1 MNRLIMDEMSKRDE
15 IINTY
20 DKNYLL
26 EAGAGAGKTTLIVQR
41 IINQILNEDIDPSN
55 IVAITFT
62 KKASTE
68 LSERIQKEALK
79 CLLTEKDLS
88 RIDRLKS
95 VDKIF
100 TGTIHSFCQL
110 MLSELPF
117 DADLTPGYEIIEDDG
132 EFHTNIWYNFLR
144 DKQRDYK
151 ELADILEYFG
161 INYLKLNSSVLLAL
175 NNPDIKFAGYEPIDY
190 KEIFK
195 DFERIKEEYKDLK
208 YKNLGKQKSIAK
220 LVNSILEDDGE
231 LKDYLNKFYNT
242 FNGKDFVFDIDKLYN
257 GLIKKGTEIDEP
269 ERFRVLIYDLYNLN
283 LKIQRIKY
291 NTCTEFVN
299 MVVDYKRAYYK
310 GKLTFNDLLY
320 KASKL
325 IKESDE
331 AREHFKD
338 KYKYFYV
345 DEFQDTDPMQAELLL
360 YLTHSGFYDGIRG
373 WQDLTPLPGSL
384 FVVGDPKQSIYRFR
398 RADITTYNQ
407 VKSMIE
413 RTGEVVYLDINF
425 RSSDCICD
433 WVQNTFK
440 KKEGGFFGFGEESNS
455 YQAGFKK
462 ILSLWDDKTEE
473 SDKQLLGVYLYDY
486 PDRND
491 EYYVA
496 NMVKDLIDN
505 YYIAEKVSTDT
516 IDSNERDYYNQLRR
530 IKASDIMILTK
541 TNEETGVYLKALKK
555 MDIQALLSGEKI
567 LGNTREVMNLY
578 ILVDALTDYKNN
590 VKLVSALRNSFY
602 IDLETIDLF
611 MEEDKNLAAYIF
623 NRKKQEKIVH
633 PSIKKAFESM
643 SEMISMTRFL
653 SPVGFLERIVED
665 RVGIFDI
672 YREYGDLELK
682 DANSAIRQAIEI
694 IKSKEIKSF
703 YDLKE
708 ELKNLMSKKVSN
720 ELPLNEYES
729 KNAVRIMNIH
739 KAKGLEADIVILAGG
754 FKRRSTA
761 LSSPCHFVFK
771 NENGENIG
779 YINYPDN
786 NFKTMGPNEEENRN
800 TEMNFISAEI
810 DRLLYV
816 AATRTKSVL
825 IVANTE
831 EEANFLYPLSSQ
843 IDNYI
848 DNELEDNIKDDTTEE
863 LSYEKQR
870 ELALTK
876 DLRIQKEISNPG
888 YVKLIPSKFKLE
900 YNKEKQ
906 SYILVKRGPRLKYY
920 NKEKY
925 KKDIYKNPKGPLY
938 GTIVHRAIE
947 ILMKK
952 SNNLEKFKDED
963 VKYSTSRALSEIVE
977 KIQINSANVSQIYHP
992 LSPMASILLEV
1003 KLIKGNKEAQTILK
1017 EALQDFVEEVL
1028 SNFVNNQEV
1037 RELLLNA
1044 KEVYTEMPFT
1054 IAINKE
1060 NMEIYEMISGLSS
1073 NDSSKEFLING
1084 TMDLVI
1090 KNVDDTWTILDYK
1103 TNTIGMG
1110 NAIKTLK
1117 RLYTPQLKG
1126 YKILFEEILKEEKA
1140 YVKDLIIYSTYID
1153 ELIYL

>member
-1 MNRLIMDEMSKRDE
+1 MNRLIIDEMRKRDE
-15 IINTY
+15 IVKTFY
-20 DKNYLL
+20 KNYLL
-26 EAGAGAGKTTLIVQR
+26 EAGAGAGKTTIIVQR

-62 KKASTE
+62 KKASME
-68 LSERIQKEALK
+68 LAERIQKEALK
-79 CLLTEKDLS
+79 CLLDEKDLD
-88 RIDRLKS
+88 RINRLKS
-95 VDKIF
+95 VDKMF

-117 DADLTPGYEIIEDDG
+117 DADLTPGYEIVEDDE

-144 DKQRDYK
+144 DKQKDYK

-161 INYLKLNSSVLLAL
+161 IDYLKLNSSVLLAL
-175 NNPDIKFAGYEPIDY
+175 NNPDVKFTGYEPVDY

-195 DFERIKEEYKDLK
+195 DFEKIKEEYKDLK
-208 YKNLGKQKSIAK
+208 YKNLGKQKSIAR

-231 LKDYLNKFYNT
+231 LKEYTSKFYNA
-242 FNGKDFVFDIDKLYN
+242 FNGKDFVFDIDVLYN

-269 ERFRVLIYDLYNLN
+269 ERFKALIYDLYDLN
-283 LKIQRIKY
+283 LKIQKIKY

-299 MVVDYKRAYYK
+299 MVVDYKKKYYK

-325 IKESDE
+325 IRESVE

-338 KYKYFYV
+338 KYKCFYI

-360 YLTHSGFYDGIRG
+360 YLTHSGSYDGIRD
-373 WQDLTPLPGSL
+373 WNDFNPLPGSL

-398 RADITTYNQ
+398 RADITTYNK
-407 VKSMIE
+407 VKTMIE
-413 RTGEVVYLDINF
+413 KTGEVVYLDINF

-433 WVQNTFK
+433 WVQDTFK
-440 KKEGGFFGFGEESNS
+440 KKEDSFGFEEESSS

-473 SDKQLLGVYLYDY
+473 LDKQLLGVNLYDY

-496 NMVKDLIDN
+496 NMVKNLIDD
-505 YYIAEKVSTDT
+505 YYIAEKVSTNT
-516 IDSNERDYYNQLRR
+516 IDANEKDYYNQLRSV
-530 IKASDIMILTK
+530 KASDIMILTK
-541 TNEETGVYLKALKK
+541 TNEETGVYLRALKK

-567 LGNTREVMNLY
+567 LGSTREVMNLY

-623 NRKKQEKIVH
+623 NKKKQEKISH
-633 PSIKKAFESM
+633 PSIRNAFEAM
-643 SEMISMTRFL
+643 SEMISMTRDL
-653 SPVGFLERIVED
+653 SPVGFLEKIVED
-665 RVGIFDI
+665 RAGIFDI
-672 YREYGDLELK
+672 HREYGVLELK
-682 DANSAIRQAIEI
+682 DANSSIRQTIEI
-694 IKSKEIKSF
+694 IKSKRIDSF
-703 YDLKE
+703 YELKE

-739 KAKGLEADIVILAGG
+739 KAKGLEADIVILVGG
-754 FKRRSTA
+754 SKRRSA
-761 LSSPCHFVFK
+761 SLKSPCHFVCK
-771 NENGENIG
+771 NEEGENIG
-779 YINYPDN
+779 YINYPDK
-786 NFKTMGPNEEENRN
+786 NFKTMGPNEKENRDLE
-800 TEMNFISAEI
+800 TDFISAEV

-816 AATRTKSVL
+816 AATRAKSVL
-825 IVANTE
+825 IVANAE
-831 EEANFLYPLSSQ
+831 DEANFIYPLSSQ

-848 DNELEDNIKDDTTEE
+848 DIGLEDEINEDTVEE

-876 DLRIQKEISNPG
+876 DLRIQKEISTPS
-888 YVKLIPSKFKLE
+888 YIKLVPSKFKLE
-900 YNKEKQ
+900 DREEKQ
-906 SYILVKRGPRLKYY
+906 DYILVKRGPKLKHY
-920 NKEKY
+920 NVKKY
-925 KKDIYKNPKGPLY
+925 KKDIYKDPRGPLY

-952 SNNLEKFKDED
+952 GDNLQGFKEED
-963 VKYSTSRALSEIVE
+963 IKYATSRALNEIVE
-977 KIQINSANVSQIYHP
+977 KVQMNSTTISQIYHP
-992 LSPMASILLEV
+992 LSPMTNILMDA
-1003 KLIKGNKEAQTILK
+1003 KLNKGNKEAQTILK
-1017 EALQDFVEEVL
+1017 KALQDFVEKVL
-1028 SNFVNNQEV
+1028 SNFVNNQGV
-1037 RELLLNA
+1037 RELLLNV

-1054 IAINKE
+1054 IAIDKE
-1060 NMEIYEMISGLSS
+1060 NMEVYEMILGLSS
-1073 NDSSKEFLING
+1073 NESGKEFLING

-1090 KNVDDTWTILDYK
+1090 KNQDDTWTILDYK

-1126 YKILFEEILKEEKA
+1126 YKILFEEILKEGNA